1 MRKIL
6 NFILAVLAVFIGFS
20 LLMKAINTT
29 SEKFENERIENNEHT
44 PIIEDEKLSN
54 NGNIRT
60 RRKISL

>member
-6 NFILAVLAVFIGFS
+6 NFILAVLAVFIVFS
-20 LLMKAINTT
+20 LLMKAIDSY
-29 SEKFENERIENNEHT
+29 SENFENERIVINKQI

-60 RRKISL
+60 RRKIPL